1 MSHFLEFWRQYLSE
15 DDYLYLVNFVEN
27 IKHDIVNDQ
36 MILLFGKGAN
46 GKTTLISDIEYY
58 VGKYKCSPIYNMWS
72 TVYENEYVQL
82 FNIEDFDINNDYDDK
97 LENII
102 HSGKSIISTTVQ
114 DPHLALL
121 DNANLAAHVRI
132 IDMKYTF
139 PH

>member
-1 MSHFLEFWRQYLSE
+1 
-15 DDYLYLVNFVEN
+15 VEN
-27 IKHDIVNDQ
+27 IKNDIPNDQ
-36 MILLFGKGAN
+36 MIILFGRGAN
-46 GKTTLISDIEYY
+46 GKSTMIRDIEEY
-58 VGKYKCSPIYNMWS
+58 VGKYRCSRIYNMWS
-72 TVYENEYVQL
+72 TVYDNPDVQL
-82 FNIEDFDINNDYDDK
+82 FNIEGFDINNDYDDE

-121 DNANLAAHVRI
+121 DDANLASHVRI